1 MKKIKQLPQMPKARN
16 PVASHAQRSGSGLHA
31 DQNLKNRPLRKA
43 KHKGLSDET

>member
-31 DQNLKNRPLRKA
+31 DQNLKNKPLRKA